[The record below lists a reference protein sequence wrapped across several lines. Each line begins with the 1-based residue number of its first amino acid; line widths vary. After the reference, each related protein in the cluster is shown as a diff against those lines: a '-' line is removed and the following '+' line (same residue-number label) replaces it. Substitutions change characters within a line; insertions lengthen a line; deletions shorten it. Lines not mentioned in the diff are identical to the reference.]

1 MEINS
6 TPLCDVLVIETNK
19 LEDTRGSFMRLFCQ
33 QALTDILAD
42 RNIIQINK
50 SVTTQKGAIR
60 GLHFQYPP
68 HAEIKFVRCLKGAIF
83 DVAVDLRK
91 DSRTFLQWHSE
102 ILTPENNKM
111 MAIPEGFAHGFQTL
125 DHDSE
130 VLYLH
135 TAEYQTEFEGGVLFD
150 DPQLNIQW
158 PMVCIDISNRDR
170 QHSLLDAH
178 FTGLSA

>member
-6 TPLCDVLVIETNK
+6 TPLCDVLVVETNK
-19 LEDTRGSFMRLFCQ
+19 HEDTRGSFMRLFCQ
-33 QALTDILAD
+33 QALTEILNG

-50 SVTTQKGAIR
+50 SVTIQKGSIR

-91 DSRTFLQWHSE
+91 RSRTFLQWHSE

-111 MAIPEGFAHGFQTL
+111 MVIPEGFAHGFQTL

-150 DPQLNIQW
+150 DPKLNIQW
-158 PMVCIDISNRDR
+158 PMVCTYISNRDR
-170 QHSLLDAH
+170 HHSLIDVH
-178 FTGLSA
+178 FTGLGA

>member
-1 MEINS
+1 MDINL
-6 TPLCDVLVIETNK
+6 TAIPGVLVIETNTH
-19 LEDTRGSFMRLFCQ
+19 EDVRGSFMRLFCQ
-33 QALTDILAD
+33 QELSGILCA
-42 RNIIQINK
+42 RSIIQINK
-50 SVTTQKGAIR
+50 SVTIQKGTIR
-60 GLHFQYPP
+60 GLHFQYSPY
-68 HAEIKFVRCLKGAIF
+68 AEMKLVRCLKGKIF